1 MKSLSMVWEVV
12 LIGIA
17 IVGYSESWSSD
28 WRLYAEGEDGKYYYD
43 AENVDRPS
51 KSIVRVWEKIDFN
64 EKGVIEKMHHFGG
77 EYKTLSHRKAL
88 VEFYCAED
96 KFRLLSI
103 TDYSKN
109 GKVLSSATNED
120 PALSSIVPDSTAQ
133 SFYKAACKR

>member
-1 MKSLSMVWEVV
+1 MKSLPISLGVV
-12 LIGIA
+12 LIGLFIL
-17 IVGYSESWSSD
+17 GYSESWSSD
-28 WRLYAEGEDGKYYYD
+28 WRLYAEGEGGKYYYD

-64 EKGVIEKMHHFGG
+64 EKGVIEKVNHFGG
-77 EYKTLSHRKAL
+77 EYKTLGHRKAL

-120 PALSSIVPDSTAQ
+120 PALSSIVSGSTAEF
-133 SFYKAACKR
+133 FYKAACKR